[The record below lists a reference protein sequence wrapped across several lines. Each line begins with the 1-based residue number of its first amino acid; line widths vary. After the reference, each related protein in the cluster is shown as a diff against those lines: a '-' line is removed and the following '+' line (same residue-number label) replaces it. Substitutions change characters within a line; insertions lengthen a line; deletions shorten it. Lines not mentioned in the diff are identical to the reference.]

1 VNTTNNFYNEAHA
14 VIEIDACGPEAHDGK
29 EPLRGIALVAIWVGF
44 LVGSW
49 AAVGLL
55 VYLAFRAI

>member
-1 VNTTNNFYNEAHA
+1 MNTNNFYNEAHA
-14 VIEIDACGPEAHDGK
+14 VIEIDACDPEAHGK
-29 EPLRGIALVAIWVGF
+29 ESLRGIRLIAIWAGL